1 MGRKLPERRDASVSG
16 STVKWGWNPKRIK
29 STDQRQLM
37 SDDDDIPVLRD
48 AVARRQPLKLSPE
61 EIDELC
67 ADINAAAAELIDKLL
82 AEAMREAEYTLR
94 QQVNERLTD
103 ELPMLIEKTLQDK
116 LSESSDN

>member
-1 MGRKLPERRDASVSG
+1 
-16 STVKWGWNPKRIK
+16 
-29 STDQRQLM
+29 M

-67 ADINAAAAELIDKLL
+67 AGINAAAAELIDKLL

-94 QQVNERLTD
+94 QQVNERLND
-103 ELPMLIEKTLQDK
+103 ELPGLIEKALQEK
-116 LSESSDN
+116 LSKSSNN

>member
-1 MGRKLPERRDASVSG
+1 
-16 STVKWGWNPKRIK
+16 
-29 STDQRQLM
+29 M

-67 ADINAAAAELIDKLL
+67 ADINDAAAELIDKLL

-94 QQVNERLTD
+94 QQVNERLKD
-103 ELPMLIEKTLQDK
+103 ELPTLIEKTLQDK

>member
-1 MGRKLPERRDASVSG
+1 
-16 STVKWGWNPKRIK
+16 
-29 STDQRQLM
+29 M